1 MSAGAVAAS
10 QAGYTARSRRQ
21 VVFTMGGLML
31 TLFLSSL
38 DQTVVSTAMPRII
51 ADLGGFDRFTW
62 VTTAYLV
69 ASTTAVPIVG
79 RLSDLYGR
87 KMFFLGG
94 IVVFLLGSILAGVS
108 QSMNQLIVFRA
119 IQGIGGGSIMAL
131 SFTTVG
137 DLFSPAERGKYQGV
151 VAAVFGLS
159 SVIGPTLGGFI
170 TDNLSWH
177 WVFYVNVPLGLPII
191 ALFIR
196 FFPNIRPAQRTRRL
210 DYAGMALLV
219 LVVVPLLVG
228 LSLGG
233 VQFEWLSLQIV
244 GILAFAAVM
253 TVAFVFVERRAENPV
268 MPLSI
273 YANRVVS
280 ISLIAVF
287 ITGFG
292 MFGSIIF
299 IPLFFQGV
307 LGASATSSGSFL
319 TPMMLS
325 MVVAATLSGQAL
337 SRLGGHYRIQGL
349 VGIAVMT
356 AGIALTSRVTAETSF
371 GQAVA
376 GIVVTG
382 LGLGVTFPKLH
393 DRRAERGC
401 AQPAWRRDLRDSVLS
416 LRGRRLGPGG
426 AWIVYGEPVRRRT
439 TGVAAAGDQGGAA
452 GGPARP
458 HGEEPAGAGQSRGPG
473 RAAGK
478 LRGPRSAGRGDRGT
492 APCDAARDAG
502 LSHWRRVRGRGGG
515 AGHCVR
521 RDDLSEGSSAQ
532 GAQLQGGS
540 QKNLSPAD
548 PERSPSDRQRAA
560 CSTLGACPTD
570 SLTTTSPKTLRGPR
584 Q

>member
-1 MSAGAVAAS
+1 MDLVSPAADSISARGLADRADAHARAAGRPTMSTGAVAAS
-10 QAGYTARSRRQ
+10 RGGYVARPRRQ
-21 VVFTMGGLML
+21 VVFTLGGLML
-31 TLFLSSL
+31 ALFLSSL
-38 DQTVVSTAMPRII
+38 DQTVVSTAMPRIV

-69 ASTTAVPIVG
+69 ASTTAVPVVG

-87 KMFFLGG
+87 KVFFLGG
-94 IVVFLLGSILAGVS
+94 IVIFLLGSILAGVS
-108 QSMNQLIVFRA
+108 QSMNQLIFFRA
-119 IQGIGGGSIMAL
+119 VQGIGGGSIMAL

-137 DLFSPAERGKYQGV
+137 DLFSPAERGKYQGI

-170 TDNLSWH
+170 TDNLSWN
-177 WVFYVNVPLGLPII
+177 WVFYVNVSPGTSHHRPSS
-191 ALFIR
+191 FG
-196 FFPNIRPAQRTRRL
+196 FFPNIRPAQRTGRL
-210 DYAGMALLV
+210 DYAGMALLI

-233 VQFEWLSLQIV
+233 VQFGWLSLQVV
-244 GILAFAAVM
+244 GVLAFAATM
-253 TVAFVFVERRAENPV
+253 TVAFVFVERRAENPI

-287 ITGFG
+287 VTGFG

-356 AGIALTSRVTAETSF
+356 AGIALTSRITAETSF

-382 LGLGVTFPKLH
+382 LGLGVTFPSFTIAVQNAVAPNLLGAATSAMQFY
-393 DRRAERGC
+393 RSVGGALGLAVLGSYMANRFAAGLRESL
-401 AQPAWRRDLRDSVLS
+401 PPSIRDSLPADQLARMENNPQALVNPEALAE
-416 LRGRRLGPGG
+416 LRASFADRGPQGAEIVAQLLATLRETLASAIGAVFVVVAVALAIAFVVTIFLKEVPLRTRRPG
-426 AWIVYGEPVRRRT
+426 ARRT
-439 TGVAAAGDQGGAA
+439 ET
-452 GGPARP
+452 
-458 HGEEPAGAGQSRGPG
+458 
-473 RAAGK
+473 
-478 LRGPRSAGRGDRGT
+478 
-492 APCDAARDAG
+492 
-502 LSHWRRVRGRGGG
+502 
-515 AGHCVR
+515 
-521 RDDLSEGSSAQ
+521 
-532 GAQLQGGS
+532 
-540 QKNLSPAD
+540 
-548 PERSPSDRQRAA
+548 
-560 CSTLGACPTD
+560 
-570 SLTTTSPKTLRGPR
+570 
-584 Q
+584 